1 MVAPNKALEVEANGG
16 GGGEHGA
23 VAVSPSRSLANGLR
37 QAHVL
42 TAIWRGVVE
51 SILFAMEVNLQ
62 WHWLVLYAALLVPL
76 SPIAKDAY
84 TFYRATCA
92 NRAPAQHCMRRNF
105 FHILVS
111 LGPPARDLQD

>member
-42 TAIWRGVVE
+42 TAILAAIVVE
-51 SILFAMEVNLQ
+51 SILFAKEVNLQ

-84 TFYRATCA
+84 TFYRGNLSESDASASSFALLTTSS
-92 NRAPAQHCMRRNF
+92 F
-105 FHILVS
+105 IS
-111 LGPPARDLQD
+111 W